1 MLLNS
6 LRAAGCAGLLF
17 VLLLCA
23 GLAVAQNTVTVRVRD
38 ACDPTSFNA
47 AFGPGTCI
55 PGRHGTTKLEFFVE
69 ELQQDK
75 IAGAW
80 RFDPLLKTSTGKFQL
95 VTVNVNRGSRLMV
108 QNKGGETHTFTRVA
122 TFGGGFVPFLNQ
134 LTDNPVTAP
143 ECLQPNETETN
154 LIVEAGKTDTGPI
167 AGNSSLPLGVS
178 HWQCCIHP
186 WMRMTVVVH

>member
-1 MLLNS
+1 MLRNS

-17 VLLLCA
+17 VLLLGA

-75 IAGAW
+75 TPAH
-80 RFDPLLKTSTGKFQL
+80 
-95 VTVNVNRGSRLMV
+95 
-108 QNKGGETHTFTRVA
+108 GG
-122 TFGGGFVPFLNQ
+122 
-134 LTDNPVTAP
+134 
-143 ECLQPNETETN
+143 
-154 LIVEAGKTDTGPI
+154 LI
-167 AGNSSLPLGVS
+167 L
-178 HWQCCIHP
+178 C
-186 WMRMTVVVH
+186 

>member
-1 MLLNS
+1 MLRNS

-17 VLLLCA
+17 VLLLWA

>member
-1 MLLNS
+1 MLRNS
-6 LRAAGCAGLLF
+6 LRAAGCVGLLF
-17 VLLLCA
+17 VLLLWA